1 MTFRTLDD
9 AKYLAGKTALVRV
22 DFNVPME
29 GGKVTDDTRL
39 RVALPTIQRLRDA
52 GAKVALLAH
61 FDRPKGQRVPSM
73 SLKPVVQPLEEL
85 LGAPVRFADDCIGG
99 PAVEAIRDLDAGGVV
114 LLENVRFH
122 AAEEA
127 NDPVFAQKLAD
138 LGDLYVNDAFS
149 AAHRAHAS
157 TEGIAHHIPA
167 YAGESMR
174 RELDALDAALGNP
187 QKPVVGIVG
196 GSKVSTKLDLLKN
209 LVGKLDALAIGGG
222 MANTFLYAQGVDIGG
237 SLAEKDM
244 ADTAREILAGAEA
257 KGCDILLPVDVV
269 VATEVKPGAD
279 ARTVKTGR
287 SPVRR
292 RQDSGRR
299 PRDCRPPERRRR
311 RLENPDLER
320 PAGRV
325 RGSALRR
332 RHGRRR
338 PARRRTHQGRRP
350 DRGGGRRRHGC
361 GRRPR
366 RRRGGPDLRLHG
378 RRRLPGMDGGQ
389 APARRRGAARLMG
402 LAMQTDHAC
411 TLPPE
416 MPARRL

>member
-9 AKYLAGKTALVRV
+9 AQNLAGKTALVRV
-22 DFNVPME
+22 DFSVPME

-73 SLKPVVQPLEEL
+73 SLKPIVQPLEEL
-85 LGAPVRFADDCIGG
+85 LGAPVRFADDCIG
-99 PAVEAIRDLDAGGVV
+99 PDAVEAIRDLDAGGVV

-157 TEGIAHHIPA
+157 TEGVAHHIPA

-209 LVGKLDALAIGGG
+209 LVGKLDTLAIGGG
-222 MANTFLYAQGVDIGG
+222 MANTFLYAQAVDIGG

-244 ADTAREILAGAEA
+244 ADTAREILAEAEA

-269 VATEVKPGAD
+269 VATEVKPGAA
-279 ARTVKTGR
+279 ARTVKTGEALSTEDKILDAGPDTVAR
-287 SPVRR
+287 LNAAIDGSKTLIWNGPLGVFEV
-292 RQDSGRR
+292 
-299 PRDCRPPERRRR
+299 PPFDAATVAAAKHVAERTKAGALIAVAGGGDTVAAVGHAGVAADLTFVSTAGGAF
-311 RLENPDLER
+311 LEWMEGKPLPGVE
-320 PAGRV
+320 
-325 RGSALRR
+325 ALR
-332 RHGRRR
+332 
-338 PARRRTHQGRRP
+338 A
-350 DRGGGRRRHGC
+350 
-361 GRRPR
+361 
-366 RRRGGPDLRLHG
+366 
-378 RRRLPGMDGGQ
+378 
-389 APARRRGAARLMG
+389 
-402 LAMQTDHAC
+402 
-411 TLPPE
+411 
-416 MPARRL
+416 

>member
-9 AKYLAGKTALVRV
+9 AQNLAGKTALVRV

-85 LGAPVRFADDCIGG
+85 LGAPVRFADDCIG
-99 PAVEAIRDLDAGGVV
+99 PDAVEAIRDLDAGGVV
-114 LLENVRFH
+114 LMENVRFH

-157 TEGIAHHIPA
+157 TEGVAHHIPA

-174 RELDALDAALGNP
+174 RELDALDAALGKP

-209 LVGKLDALAIGGG
+209 LVGKLDTLAIGGG
-222 MANTFLYAQGVDIGG
+222 MANTFLYAQGIDIGG

-244 ADTAREILAGAEA
+244 ADTAREILAEAEA
-257 KGCDILLPVDVV
+257 KGCHILLPVDVV

-279 ARTVKTGR
+279 ARTVKTGEALATEDKILDAGPDTVAR
-287 SPVRR
+287 LNAAIDASRTLIWNGPLGVFEV
-292 RQDSGRR
+292 
-299 PRDCRPPERRRR
+299 PPFDAATVAAAKHVAERTKAGALIAVAGGGDTVAAVGHAGVAADLTFVSTAGGAF
-311 RLENPDLER
+311 LEWMEGKPLPGVE
-320 PAGRV
+320 
-325 RGSALRR
+325 ALR
-332 RHGRRR
+332 
-338 PARRRTHQGRRP
+338 A
-350 DRGGGRRRHGC
+350 
-361 GRRPR
+361 
-366 RRRGGPDLRLHG
+366 
-378 RRRLPGMDGGQ
+378 
-389 APARRRGAARLMG
+389 
-402 LAMQTDHAC
+402 
-411 TLPPE
+411 
-416 MPARRL
+416 

>member
-9 AKYLAGKTALVRV
+9 APNDLGSLAGKTALVRV

-73 SLKPVVQPLEEL
+73 SLKPVVQPLEAL
-85 LGAPVRFADDCIGG
+85 LGAPVRFADDCIG
-99 PAVEAIRDLDAGGVV
+99 PDAVEAIRDLDAGGVV

-157 TEGIAHHIPA
+157 TEGVAHHIPA

-209 LVGKLDALAIGGG
+209 LVGKLDTLAIGGG

-244 ADTAREILAGAEA
+244 ADTAREILAEAEA

-269 VATEVKPGAD
+269 VATEVKPGAA
-279 ARTVKTGR
+279 ARSVKTGEALSTEDKILDAGPDTVAR
-287 SPVRR
+287 LNAAIDGSKTLIWNGPLGVFEVPPFDAATVAAAKHVAERTK
-292 RQDSGRR
+292 SGALIAVAGGG
-299 PRDCRPPERRRR
+299 DTVAAVGHAGVSADLTFVSTAGGAF
-311 RLENPDLER
+311 LEWMEGKPLPGVE
-320 PAGRV
+320 
-325 RGSALRR
+325 ALR
-332 RHGRRR
+332 
-338 PARRRTHQGRRP
+338 A
-350 DRGGGRRRHGC
+350 
-361 GRRPR
+361 
-366 RRRGGPDLRLHG
+366 
-378 RRRLPGMDGGQ
+378 
-389 APARRRGAARLMG
+389 
-402 LAMQTDHAC
+402 
-411 TLPPE
+411 
-416 MPARRL
+416 

>member
-9 AKYLAGKTALVRV
+9 AKDLAGKTALVRV

-29 GGKVTDDTRL
+29 DGKVTDDTRL

-85 LGAPVRFADDCIGG
+85 LGAPVRFADDCIGA

-222 MANTFLYAQGVDIGG
+222 IANTFLYAQGVDIGG

-244 ADTAREILAGAEA
+244 ADTAREILAEAEA

-279 ARTVKTGR
+279 ARTVKTGAALSADDKILDAGPETVAR
-287 SPVRR
+287 LNAAVDASKTLIWNGPLGVFEV
-292 RQDSGRR
+292 
-299 PRDCRPPERRRR
+299 PPFDAATVAAAQHVAERTKAGALIAVAGGGDTVAAVGHAGVAADLTFVSTAGGAF
-311 RLENPDLER
+311 LEWMEGKPLPGVE
-320 PAGRV
+320 
-325 RGSALRR
+325 ALR
-332 RHGRRR
+332 
-338 PARRRTHQGRRP
+338 A
-350 DRGGGRRRHGC
+350 
-361 GRRPR
+361 
-366 RRRGGPDLRLHG
+366 
-378 RRRLPGMDGGQ
+378 
-389 APARRRGAARLMG
+389 
-402 LAMQTDHAC
+402 
-411 TLPPE
+411 
-416 MPARRL
+416 

>member
-9 AKYLAGKTALVRV
+9 AKNLAGKTALVRV

-85 LGAPVRFADDCIGG
+85 LGAPVRFADDCIG
-99 PAVEAIRDLDAGGVV
+99 PDAVEAIRDLDAGGVV

-157 TEGIAHHIPA
+157 TEGVAHHIPA

-209 LVGKLDALAIGGG
+209 LVGKLDTLAIGGG

-244 ADTAREILAGAEA
+244 ADTAREILAEAEA

-269 VATEVKPGAD
+269 VATEVKPGAE
-279 ARTVKTGR
+279 ARTVKTGEALSTEDKILDAGPDTVAR
-287 SPVRR
+287 LNAAIDGSKTLIWNGPLGVFEV
-292 RQDSGRR
+292 
-299 PRDCRPPERRRR
+299 PPFDAATVAAAKHVAERTKAGALIAVAGGGDTVAAVGHAGVAADLTFVSTAGGAF
-311 RLENPDLER
+311 LEWMEGKPLPGVE
-320 PAGRV
+320 
-325 RGSALRR
+325 ALR
-332 RHGRRR
+332 
-338 PARRRTHQGRRP
+338 A
-350 DRGGGRRRHGC
+350 
-361 GRRPR
+361 
-366 RRRGGPDLRLHG
+366 
-378 RRRLPGMDGGQ
+378 
-389 APARRRGAARLMG
+389 
-402 LAMQTDHAC
+402 
-411 TLPPE
+411 
-416 MPARRL
+416 

>member
-9 AKYLAGKTALVRV
+9 AKDLAGKTALVRV

-29 GGKVTDDTRL
+29 GGRVTDDTRL

-73 SLKPVVQPLEEL
+73 SLKPVVEPLEAL

-174 RELDALDAALGNP
+174 RELDALDAALGQP

-209 LVGKLDALAIGGG
+209 LVGKLDKLAIGGG
-222 MANTFLYAQGVDIGG
+222 MANTFLYAQGIDIGG

-244 ADTAREILAGAEA
+244 ADTAREIMAEA
-257 KGCDILLPVDVV
+257 EAQGCELLLPVDVI
-269 VATEVKPGAD
+269 VAVEVKPGAVFK
-279 ARTVKTGR
+279 TLKTGEALSADDKILDAGPETVAR
-287 SPVRR
+287 LNAAMDASKTLIWNGPLGVFEV
-292 RQDSGRR
+292 
-299 PRDCRPPERRRR
+299 PPFDAATVAAAKHAAELAKAGKLIAVAGGGDTVAALNHAGTSDDMTFVSTAGGAF
-311 RLENPDLER
+311 LEWMEGKALPGVE
-320 PAGRV
+320 
-325 RGSALRR
+325 ALR
-332 RHGRRR
+332 
-338 PARRRTHQGRRP
+338 A
-350 DRGGGRRRHGC
+350 
-361 GRRPR
+361 
-366 RRRGGPDLRLHG
+366 
-378 RRRLPGMDGGQ
+378 
-389 APARRRGAARLMG
+389 
-402 LAMQTDHAC
+402 
-411 TLPPE
+411 
-416 MPARRL
+416 

>member
-9 AKYLAGKTALVRV
+9 AQKVYGDLAGKTALVRV

-52 GAKVALLAH
+52 GGKVALLAH

-73 SLKPVVQPLEEL
+73 SLRPVVQPLEEL
-85 LGAPVRFADDCIGG
+85 LGAPVRFADDCIG
-99 PAVEAIRDLDAGGVV
+99 PDAVEAIRDLNAGGVV

-157 TEGIAHHIPA
+157 TEGVAHHIPA

-209 LVGKLDALAIGGG
+209 LVGKLDTLAIGGG

-244 ADTAREILAGAEA
+244 ADTAREILAEAEA

-279 ARTVKTGR
+279 ARTVKTGEALSADDKILDAGPDTVAR
-287 SPVRR
+287 LNAAIDGSKTLIWNGPLGVFEV
-292 RQDSGRR
+292 
-299 PRDCRPPERRRR
+299 PPFDAATVAAAKHVAERTKAGALIAVAGGGDTVAAVGHAGVAADLTFVSTAGGAF
-311 RLENPDLER
+311 LEWMEGKPLPGVE
-320 PAGRV
+320 
-325 RGSALRR
+325 ALR
-332 RHGRRR
+332 
-338 PARRRTHQGRRP
+338 A
-350 DRGGGRRRHGC
+350 
-361 GRRPR
+361 
-366 RRRGGPDLRLHG
+366 
-378 RRRLPGMDGGQ
+378 
-389 APARRRGAARLMG
+389 
-402 LAMQTDHAC
+402 
-411 TLPPE
+411 
-416 MPARRL
+416 